1 MIKIKCSA
9 QVSAQKY
16 FKGLCVATLPAF
28 APLFLSLL
36 FLYKKIKPNK
46 ILDFE
51 RRKSMFNYYRIN
63 ISN

>member
-36 FLYKKIKPNK
+36 FLHKNK
-46 ILDFE
+46 SL
-51 RRKSMFNYYRIN
+51 IN
-63 ISN
+63 IRLLRGEKVCLIIIELI